1 MTYFLIIAG
10 FALLLFGGESVVRGS
25 VALAQRL
32 GVSPLIVGLT
42 IVGFGTSLPE
52 MVVSVN
58 AALVGSPG
66 LAVGNVVG
74 SNIANILLILGVA
87 AVIAPIAVHPGA
99 VKRDLLGMSAATLV
113 YVGLGMSGQI
123 VFWQGVLMLIAL
135 MSYIGF
141 TVWHDNKSNDEAA
154 EMHRDEAAEMGEIP
168 LRTVSIA
175 GIIIVGL
182 GAVVVGAE
190 WLVTGATTLATEFGV
205 PEEVIGLTVVA
216 IGTSLPELATSI
228 VAAYRGHSDV
238 CVGNVLGSNLFNL
251 FGITGVTALFAPLP
265 FSDKIV
271 SFDLWILLA
280 ATAIIIPFMLTGRRI
295 SRPEGIV
302 LLILYVSFI
311 ASQFVGMSGMPS

>member
-32 GVSPLIVGLT
+32 GISPLIVGLT

-87 AVIAPIAVHPGA
+87 AIIAPIAVSPGA
-99 VKRDLLGMSAATLV
+99 VKRDLLGMSAVTLV

-123 VFWQGVLMLIAL
+123 VFWQGALMLIAL

-141 TVWHDNKSNDEAA
+141 TVWHDNKDNDEVSELHREEAA
-154 EMHRDEAAEMGEIP
+154 EMDTIP

-182 GAVVVGAE
+182 FAVVVGAE
-190 WLVTGATTLATEFGV
+190 WLVTGATTLAMEFGV

-251 FGITGVTALFAPLP
+251 FGITGVTAMFTPLP

-280 ATAIIIPFMLTGRRI
+280 TTALIIPFMLSGRRI
-295 SRPEGIV
+295 SRLEGSI
-302 LLILYVSFI
+302 LLVLYVGFI
-311 ASQFVGMSGMPS
+311 ASQFLGMSGMPT

>member
-182 GAVVVGAE
+182 FAVVVGAE
-190 WLVTGATTLATEFGV
+190 WLITGATTLATEFGI